1 MATRRRRRMATW
13 KSLNPTPG
21 YPDLPSGFNCQWRP
35 GDVRRAAVLRDRQD
49 VVLVDEPRHVARRL
63 PNTPVAMPGSTRH
76 YTRFSDAIRDGIDG
90 RILNGL
96 HFRHADVAGAWI
108 GKKAAQWVNK
118 HEFEPVKH

>member
-1 MATRRRRRMATW
+1 MWKKLRRGFAPRLAAARSRLRSMVRSDVPTATAT
-13 KSLNPTPG
+13 NG
-21 YPDLPSGFNCQWRP
+21 
-35 GDVRRAAVLRDRQD
+35 RARAVCATTSPIN
-49 VVLVDEPRHVARRL
+49 EPLMRHWTNS
-63 PNTPVAMPGSTRH
+63 PNIPIAMPGSTRP

-118 HEFEPVKH
+118 HEFAPVD